1 MLVAS
6 IWVPHWVTYSVT
18 TTRGDTIEK
27 HIGLHKSCSTLD
39 DPYCRDFP
47 SPDMCQHGE
56 RYFCSMWRTIGFMAS
71 FATIL
76 CLACIVSFGVIMG
89 GGKYKRETGW
99 PFVGA
104 MLTLVS
110 AVEFVII
117 SMVVSCERWE
127 GDGEVNLA
135 RAWRPLTQPNRRTS
149 TTTTTSSPYPAGT
162 STFRGTS
169 APSAPQ
175 SRCWLP
181 AALRYPLTCSPQRTT
196 TTSWRIPLTRSPG
209 EAVAWPGV
217 QCAARA
223 PSIIFS

>member
-1 MLVAS
+1 MTRVYVYSSALAAFVAATAMLVAS

-117 SMVVSCERWE
+117 SMVAYLYDNDDQFTIPGWSLDVSWYLST
-127 GDGEVNLA
+127 VSASITLLA
-135 RAWRPLTQPNRRTS
+135 AGGLALSAYLLPPENDYDFLEDPLD
-149 TTTTTSSPYPAGT
+149 A
-162 STFRGTS
+162 
-169 APSAPQ
+169 
-175 SRCWLP
+175 
-181 AALRYPLTCSPQRTT
+181 
-196 TTSWRIPLTRSPG
+196 
-209 EAVAWPGV
+209 
-217 QCAARA
+217 
-223 PSIIFS
+223 

>member
-1 MLVAS
+1 MTRVYVYSSALAAFVAATAMLVAS

-117 SMVVSCERWE
+117 SMVAYLYDNDDQFTIPGWNLDVSWYLST
-127 GDGEVNLA
+127 VSASITLLA
-135 RAWRPLTQPNRRTS
+135 
-149 TTTTTSSPYPAGT
+149 AG
-162 STFRGTS
+162 GLALS
-169 APSAPQ
+169 AYL
-175 SRCWLP
+175 LP
-181 AALRYPLTCSPQRTT
+181 PENDYDFLEDPFDA
-196 TTSWRIPLTRSPG
+196 
-209 EAVAWPGV
+209 
-217 QCAARA
+217 
-223 PSIIFS
+223 